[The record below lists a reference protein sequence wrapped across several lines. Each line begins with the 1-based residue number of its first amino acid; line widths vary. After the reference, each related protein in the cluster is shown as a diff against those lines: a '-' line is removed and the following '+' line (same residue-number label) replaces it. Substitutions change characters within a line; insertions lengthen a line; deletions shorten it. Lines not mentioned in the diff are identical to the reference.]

1 MHGGFDLG
9 DRHDHD
15 KACSNAGMA
24 GPGGTVVEP
33 RAVRPA
39 EDSDRK
45 KLACPPARL
54 PWSTAALVI
63 VVLSAALWLGIIRLL
78 RALF

>member
-1 MHGGFDLG
+1 M
-9 DRHDHD
+9 
-15 KACSNAGMA
+15 
-24 GPGGTVVEP
+24 VEP

-78 RALF
+78 HALF